1 MKLRVAVAL
10 VLLPRL
16 AFADPPAIQSIPPGD
31 DKIVVMH
38 EGDKAPF
45 SGQLFDPAT
54 ALRWGNWL
62 QQYRAALV
70 ITTTHEQ
77 QICKANLDYDTK
89 VATIEKTRT
98 DGIEKDLRK
107 RLLDSEQAR
116 VKLQDQIDHPPFYR
130 EFWFQASVGVLATLG
145 ATYAAAKVLSS
156 SH

>member
-31 DKIVVMH
+31 DKIVVVH
-38 EGDKAPF
+38 EGEKVPF

-62 QQYRAALV
+62 QQYKAAMAIV
-70 ITTTHEQ
+70 ATHEQ
-77 QICKANLDYDTK
+77 QVCKANLDYDTK
-89 VATIEKTRT
+89 VAEIEKTRS

-116 VKLQDQIDHPPFYR
+116 VNLQQQIDHPPFYR
-130 EFWFQASVGVLATLG
+130 EFWFQAGVGVLVTLG

-156 SH
+156 H